1 MKSKFIALNTAG
13 EEAEWLR
20 NFLKDIPLWPKPVP
34 AICIHC
40 DNQAAISRAPN
51 FIYNGNYRH
60 IRRGHNTVKQ
70 LLSNEI
76 ISIDFV
82 SSKDNL
88 ANSLTKGLSG
98 ERINCAS
105 KGISLKA

>member
-1 MKSKFIALNTAG
+1 
-13 EEAEWLR
+13 
-20 NFLKDIPLWPKPVP
+20 LKDIPLWPKPVP

-40 DNQAAISRAPN
+40 DNQAAISRAQN
-51 FIYNGNYRH
+51 FIYNNKSRH
-60 IRRGHNTVKQ
+60 IRRRYNTVKQ

-88 ANSLTKGLSG
+88 TDQFTKGSKWRAYKLSRG
-98 ERINCAS
+98 MELNA
-105 KGISLKA
+105 

>member
-1 MKSKFIALNTAG
+1 MESDFIALDKAG
-13 EEAEWLR
+13 EEVEWLQQ
-20 NFLKDIPLWPKPVP
+20 FLKDIPLWSKSVP

-40 DNQAAISRAPN
+40 DNQAAISRAQN
-51 FIYNGNYRH
+51 FIYNGKFRH
-60 IRRGHNTVKQ
+60 IRRKHNTVKQ

-88 ANSLTKGLSG
+88 ANLLTKDLSG
-98 ERINCAS
+98 ECINCAS
-105 KGISLKA
+105 RGMGLKA